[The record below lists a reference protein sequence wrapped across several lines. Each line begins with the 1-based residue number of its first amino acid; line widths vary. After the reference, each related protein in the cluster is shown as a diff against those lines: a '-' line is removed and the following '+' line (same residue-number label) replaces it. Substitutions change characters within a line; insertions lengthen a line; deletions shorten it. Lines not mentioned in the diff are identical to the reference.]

1 MIEYRDDNFREDED
15 EQEEDDDGVIHA
27 ESATGLELRER
38 VRLNLLQKWFK
49 SN

>member
-1 MIEYRDDNFREDED
+1 MTIFEKMNKKKTMMV
-15 EQEEDDDGVIHA
+15 GVVIHA
-27 ESATGLELRER
+27 ESTSTTDLELRER